1 MLPLPSTSS
10 PIGQLNLPTLPPAV
24 PTPDLSGPSFGNL
37 YDRLL
42 TAGEAGQALPPRPLE
57 VPPVM
62 DADGLLKPGGSAE
75 FPTAVGPDGLL
86 QPGQAAQQASSPSAL
101 TPYAQPFTQ
110 AVMDA
115 SRLQNDANKL
125 ANEAA
130 TGGDVDLHDVM
141 IAQEKASVAMQY
153 VLQVRNQVVSAYQDV
168 MRMQV

>member
-1 MLPLPSTSS
+1 MLPLPATNGIAPFS
-10 PIGQLNLPTLPPAV
+10 LPTLPPAV
-24 PTPDLSGPSFGNL
+24 PGPDLTGPSFGNL

-42 TAGEAGQALPPRPLE
+42 TAGESGQLPPRPME

-62 DADGLLKPGGSAE
+62 DSEGLLKPGSDLE
-75 FPTAVGPDGLL
+75 FPNAVGKDGLL
-86 QPGQAAQQASSPSAL
+86 QPNQAVQPSAPSPL

-115 SRLQNDANKL
+115 SRLQNDANNL

-141 IAQEKASVAMQY
+141 IAQEKASVALQY